1 MKKTLLISVII
12 CLSMLF
18 AGCGPKGPGK
28 PDASIK
34 DKNDRDHTEET
45 ISDKDD
51 LPKDEEYG
59 NDTPDLSDWSGQDD
73 EEPDQKRVTLKKS
86 SDNSGPDWSKRS
98 VDAGNDG
105 DDRDSYENDVNTDT
119 EDYNPN
125 PDLKDWADE
134 YLLPDSDSRYLT
146 ENDLD
151 ALNPDELR
159 YARNEIYA
167 RRGRK
172 FSDPELQA
180 YFDEKNWYNG
190 TIDPK
195 NFDEK
200 NLNEYESYNRDFI
213 VKYEKDHGI
222 GK

>member
-1 MKKTLLISVII
+1 MKKTVLIFSII

-18 AGCGPKGPGK
+18 AGCGSSGSKKPGS
-28 PDASIK
+28 SIK
-34 DKNDRDHTEET
+34 DKNGSDRREET
-45 ISDKDD
+45 ASEQADLSDS
-51 LPKDEEYG
+51 EEY
-59 NDTPDLSDWSGQDD
+59 DSTPDLAEWGEQDN
-73 EEPDQKRVTLKKS
+73 EEPEQKRVTLKKS
-86 SDNSGPDWSKRS
+86 SDSDVSDWSKRT
-98 VDAGNDG
+98 VDSENGSDE
-105 DDRDSYENDVNTDT
+105 RDVYENDFDADSQ
-119 EDYNPN
+119 EYNPN

-134 YLLPDSDSRYLT
+134 YLLPESDSRYLT

-151 ALNPDELR
+151 ALDPDDLR

-172 FSDPELQA
+172 FSDPALQA

-222 GK
+222 RK